1 MFYTRVS
8 ALLLASACVC
18 VCVHVC
24 VCVCVCA
31 RTSITTA
38 LTLWAHPEQS
48 ISEGFSENH
57 GKNLWG
63 PLVSLILLGGQETS
77 WPWSTLVRAM
87 QDLHQLK
94 GMIKFHI
101 LTLILATW
109 ATLD

>member
-1 MFYTRVS
+1 MCVRVC
-8 ALLLASACVC
+8 ACVC
-18 VCVHVC
+18 VRVC

-31 RTSITTA
+31 RASITTA